1 MKNLAKREEEKQ
13 IRNIKLTAGK
23 WFHIEAESMPES
35 SLQKLIRG
43 MVTVRIIAGVVS
55 IGVAI
60 LGLGKIASALKE
72 WWP

>member
-23 WFHIEAESMPES
+23 WFHIEAESLTEP
-35 SLQKLIRG
+35 SLMKLILA
-43 MVTVRIIAGVVS
+43 MIAVRVIRSLELI
-55 IGVAI
+55 
-60 LGLGKIASALKE
+60 GLGIMGLVKIVLTVKE